1 MFYGRNG
8 TLGALVTMMNS
19 SNSSYNLFSMEKKAS
34 RGMSHRSIWKI
45 PCGTGEPMFVG
56 VEDNLV
62 MTVEQGGR
70 GIGLW
75 WRGKPLSDLL
85 LHFQKMGL
93 RGECLETKLGAY

>member
-1 MFYGRNG
+1 
-8 TLGALVTMMNS
+8 
-19 SNSSYNLFSMEKKAS
+19 
-34 RGMSHRSIWKI
+34 
-45 PCGTGEPMFVG
+45 MFVG